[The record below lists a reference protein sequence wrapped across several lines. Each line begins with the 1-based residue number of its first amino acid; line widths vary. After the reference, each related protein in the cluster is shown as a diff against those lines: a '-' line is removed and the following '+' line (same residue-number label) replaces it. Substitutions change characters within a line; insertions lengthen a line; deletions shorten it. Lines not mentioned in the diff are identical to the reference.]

1 MKLEHRRIYANP
13 YDFRFYL
20 SSSNVDV
27 SSNCPYPIYIFML
40 KCRWLMLSFPV
51 LHPVAISL
59 SYMSCTSLWPLTAL
73 RFFFVAYAAQRQM
86 WNEKLLCGSCT
97 MEQPKAAKRE
107 MKMAR
112 KMNNEISFGFSFKC
126 ERSECNVFFL
136 VKETEQMKKKQRA
149 ENILEWMGTYEN
161 NRIEYV
167 HTILHFLWKAREKK
181 TDIVF
186 CTAFVCLCVQYLFFL
201 SLLTLSF
208 PCSMCQLKQVTWW
221 LGRQITNGIH
231 KERAEENAELTMNI
245 KAAENLLAHQSLIK
259 LHYMQHSSIFQT
271 PTKVKK
277 KTCWIVLKNSISKR
291 IEFPVLILLLAFFLA
306 FLQACALHGF
316 NIVFLYFQMTSLY
329 SVKQFWHFQDCR
341 DQIELLMR

>member
-1 MKLEHRRIYANP
+1 MR
-13 YDFRFYL
+13 
-20 SSSNVDV
+20 
-27 SSNCPYPIYIFML
+27 
-40 KCRWLMLSFPV
+40 
-51 LHPVAISL
+51 AIG
-59 SYMSCTSLWPLTAL
+59 MQC
-73 RFFFVAYAAQRQM
+73 FFFGQGNRTD
-86 WNEKLLCGSCT
+86 E
-97 MEQPKAAKRE
+97 EEAKS
-107 MKMAR
+107 R
-112 KMNNEISFGFSFKC
+112 KHIGMNGNVRKQQDRICAHNFTFSVESK
-126 ERSECNVFFL
+126 R
-136 VKETEQMKKKQRA
+136 KKKR
-149 ENILEWMGTYEN
+149 ILYSV
-161 NRIEYV
+161 RQ
-167 HTILHFLWKAREKK
+167 
-181 TDIVF
+181 
-186 CTAFVCLCVQYLFFL
+186 LCVSVCSIFFL

>member
-1 MKLEHRRIYANP
+1 MKNCYVAVALWNNRKQQREKWKWQEKWIMKYHLVFLSNASDRNAMFFFWSRKQNRWRRSKEPKTYWNEWE
-13 YDFRFYL
+13 RTKTTE
-20 SSSNVDV
+20 SNM
-27 SSNCPYPIYIFML
+27 CTQFYIFCG
-40 KCRWLMLSFPV
+40 K
-51 LHPVAISL
+51 
-59 SYMSCTSLWPLTAL
+59 
-73 RFFFVAYAAQRQM
+73 Q
-86 WNEKLLCGSCT
+86 EK
-97 MEQPKAAKRE
+97 
-107 MKMAR
+107 
-112 KMNNEISFGFSFKC
+112 
-126 ERSECNVFFL
+126 
-136 VKETEQMKKKQRA
+136 
-149 ENILEWMGTYEN
+149 
-161 NRIEYV
+161 
-167 HTILHFLWKAREKK
+167 KK

-186 CTAFVCLCVQYLFFL
+186 CTAIVCLCVQYLFFL